1 MDSESRTRASLA
13 SVALNMP
20 PNTVSKQKRVTRLES
35 NRSLKFFCLRSPE
48 TPRHS
53 CLLNPRYEQR
63 PKNDVRFW
71 VSKFL
76 NTLNCCTKAG
86 SISRT
91 KTKQVKSQSR
101 LALRSHLLRLCERR
115 LAAAVIYACVEAS
128 ALFRLGGRVES
139 IALQLGDVS
148 NAGCNGDAQDEE
160 EDDYEPDSDH

>member
-1 MDSESRTRASLA
+1 MDSESRMCASLA
-13 SVALNMP
+13 LIALSVP
-20 PNTVSKQKRVTRLES
+20 PYTVSRQKRVTRLES

-53 CLLNPRYEQR
+53 CLLNPRYVQR

-76 NTLNCCTKAG
+76 NTLNCCTKTG
-86 SISRT
+86 SINRT

-139 IALQLGDVS
+139 IALQLGDVP
-148 NAGCNGDAQDEE
+148 DARSDADGQDEE
-160 EDDYEPDSDH
+160 EDDYEPDSSH